1 MQAILG
7 FLPTLFLENKEKTR
21 EKYHT
26 KTSEKKMAV
35 FPPTPWF
42 YNIQLKTALR
52 ACNIDYYG
60 ICASHKKVKVIY
72 PVGAITQW
80 LILERAKGT

>member
-42 YNIQLKTALR
+42 YNIQLKTAL
-52 ACNIDYYG
+52 
-60 ICASHKKVKVIY
+60 
-72 PVGAITQW
+72 
-80 LILERAKGT
+80 